1 MKCIFIE
8 KNRGPA
14 LIKCNHDSKYG
25 DFCYKHRRLYLIRD
39 GIIIKE
45 LFTNRYQDYT
55 TKDIIDTLKVI
66 DINWKPNYSKN
77 KKQDLYN
84 MLINHYKKEAH
95 IINSINYIIKLQS
108 RIRGNIVRNNIKF
121 RGPGFYLRH
130 LCKNDED
137 FFYMTPAIDTQD
149 NLFFSYKDNLNA
161 VWFFDIR
168 SLKKII
174 DTTKLNP
181 YTRNII
187 PDDIIDK
194 AMYIILKLNNV
205 NINTEIET
213 YSHTNKLDIVRQKT
227 IDLFSN
233 VSQSGYYCDI
243 DWFLSLNIDNT
254 KRLYRKL
261 EDIWNYRA
269 YLTHETKSNISPP
282 NGLVYNIP
290 IPEILQNND
299 ILDIQDIILNE
310 TMKFN
315 NAITDGDKKLGYM
328 YFLIGLS
335 EISQDC
341 FLAHEW
347 IQFAL

>member
-14 LIKCNHDSKYG
+14 LIGCSHDKKHG
-25 DFCYKHRRLYLIRD
+25 DFCYKHRRLHLIKD
-39 GIIIKE
+39 GVIIKE

-55 TKDIIDTLKVI
+55 SKDIIDTLKVL
-66 DINWKPNYSKN
+66 DVNWKPSYSR
-77 KKQDLYN
+77 KKQDVYN
-84 MLINHYKKEAH
+84 MLINYYNKESH
-95 IINSINYIIKLQS
+95 IINNINYIIKLQS
-108 RIRGNIVRNNIKF
+108 RIRGNVVRNNIKF
-121 RGPGFYLRH
+121 RGPGFYSRH
-130 LCKNDED
+130 ICKNDED
-137 FFYMTPAIDTQD
+137 FFYMTSASETHS
-149 NLFFSYKDNLNA
+149 NLFFSYKDKLNA

-168 SLKKII
+168 SFKKII
-174 DTTKLNP
+174 ETTKLNP
-181 YTRNII
+181 YTRDII
-187 PDDIIDK
+187 PNNIIDK
-194 AMYIILKLNNV
+194 AKNIILRLSKI
-205 NINTEIET
+205 NINTDIET
-213 YSHTNKLDIVRQKT
+213 YSHTNKIDIVRQKA

-233 VSQSGYYCDI
+233 ISQSGYYCDI
-243 DWFLSLNIDNT
+243 DWILSLNIQNT

-269 YLTHETKSNISPP
+269 YLTQETKSSISPP

-290 IPEILQNND
+290 IPQINDNND
-299 ILDIQDIILNE
+299 ILDITDIILNE

-335 EISQDC
+335 EISRDC